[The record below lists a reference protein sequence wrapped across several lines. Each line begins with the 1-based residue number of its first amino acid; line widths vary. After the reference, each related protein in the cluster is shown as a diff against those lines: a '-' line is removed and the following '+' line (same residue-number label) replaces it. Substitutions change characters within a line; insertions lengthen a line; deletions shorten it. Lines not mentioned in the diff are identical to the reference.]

1 MSEVELL
8 KQHLENRQETEA
20 KLLLDLLDGQSE
32 LFSSDVKT
40 LVKSLAERGDFQLM
54 VELFSP
60 VLQKRSGEILERL
73 RDLPIPLML
82 YVISNV
88 LVEMSVAVERLG
100 DIYFHLHCEMLR
112 AVAKRK
118 GVQLSSFGAF
128 GKACISALLTSKK

>member
-100 DIYFHLHCEMLR
+100 RHILPLTLR
-112 AVAKRK
+112 DVAC
-118 GVQLSSFGAF
+118 SSQTQGRATFFFRRVRQGLY
-128 GKACISALLTSKK
+128 ISSLNL